1 MRGPSYGGQVHVSFV
16 CTGNICRSP
25 MAAQVLRTH
34 LDRAGVSGVVVT
46 SAGTGGWHAGEPAD
60 PRVVELLR
68 SKGYGTDHVARQIDS
83 EDLSADLVVALDRGH
98 LSLLRR
104 QVPEPDR
111 VRLLRS
117 FDPEAPSDAEVPDPF
132 YGPPEGFQE
141 VLWLIESAT
150 PGLVEW
156 LRNQA

>member
-1 MRGPSYGGQVHVSFV
+1 M
-16 CTGNICRSP
+16 
-25 MAAQVLRTH
+25 
-34 LDRAGVSGVVVT
+34 
-46 SAGTGGWHAGEPAD
+46 
-60 PRVVELLR
+60 
-68 SKGYGTDHVARQIDS
+68 
-83 EDLSADLVVALDRGH
+83 
-98 LSLLRR
+98 SLLRR

-132 YGPPEGFQE
+132 YGPPEGFEE

-150 PGLVEW
+150 PALVEW

>member
-1 MRGPSYGGQVHVSFV
+1 MAGHPARLHVSFV

-25 MAAQVLRTH
+25 MAAQVLRAH
-34 LDRAGVSGVVVT
+34 LDHAGVRDVVVT

-60 PRVVELLR
+60 PRVVEVLR
-68 SKGYGTDHVARQIDS
+68 SNGYGTEHVARQIDS
-83 EDLSADLVVALDRGH
+83 GSLSADLVVALDRGH
-98 LSLLRR
+98 LSLLRG

-117 FDPEAPSDAEVPDPF
+117 FDPGAPSDAEVPDPY
-132 YGPPEGFQE
+132 YGPPEGFDE
-141 VLWLIESAT
+141 VLRLIEAAM

-156 LRNQA
+156 VRAGV

>member
-1 MRGPSYGGQVHVSFV
+1 MHVSFV

-68 SKGYGTDHVARQIDS
+68 SKGYGTEHVARQIDS

-132 YGPPEGFQE
+132 YGPPEGFEE